1 MADTI
6 KQKVTFALPP
16 NKLFKFYMDEKM
28 HSEITGEKAKI
39 SKEIGSSFTAGGK
52 YIKGKMLH
60 IKPNKMI
67 VQTWRGSDWEKSEMD
82 SILILTFSDA
92 DDDRTQLEM
101 VHANVPEK
109 YAEELKKGWQ
119 EHYWKKWKSYIK
131 SLQNSSKKQSPAA
144 KVKTGRLKIK

>member
-1 MADTI
+1 
-6 KQKVTFALPP
+6 
-16 NKLFKFYMDEKM
+16 
-28 HSEITGEKAKI
+28 
-39 SKEIGSSFTAGGK
+39 
-52 YIKGKMLH
+52 MLH